1 MTEPYVCQKVPV
13 TSTTEGAT
21 WNRTSELLVTGNY
34 TTRYNNVSVTSSMLQ
49 NSTGNVSAPE
59 GCYTI
64 QFEEMEFLPW
74 DNPDNIVSAEV
85 EDMTRR
91 LKDRVFLPLLLL
103 IGGPANVIN
112 MAVFYKQG
120 LRDRVNLCLF
130 ALSLADGLFLVQA
143 MFLYGADQ
151 LVLPFDTK
159 ERYGPVTR
167 FLADNNLAG
176 LFGFVFVSQIL
187 TAVIASERCL
197 CVLMPLRFQTLLQ
210 TRTMAVII
218 VGVYVVVMGL
228 YLFVASRYRVV
239 CVFDPISNTV
249 MYRSGTTDFY
259 QQHKKLFLYLDSFV
273 FGAVI
278 PVVVILVVTT
288 TTIITA
294 VKIRQAALW
303 RAGTSSASSSS
314 NNNNNSS
321 TTPPL
326 ISPKEIALT
335 KMLIANS
342 VLFIACVLP
351 IALLRIPWLILPEM
365 DIGRRNHNFYLLSQW
380 IKELLSYFNS
390 TFNIFVFY
398 AMGSRYRQTFWEL
411 LGRKKRDKAMENP
424 STTRKTNIW

>member
-1 MTEPYVCQKVPV
+1 MCQKVPV

-21 WNRTSELLVTGNY
+21 WNMTSEPLVTGNY
-34 TTRYNNVSVTSSMLQ
+34 TTRYNNVTVTSSMLQ

-112 MAVFYKQG
+112 MEVFHRQG
-120 LRDRVNLCLF
+120 LRERVNLCLF
-130 ALSLADGLFLVQA
+130 ALSLADGFFLVQA
-143 MFLYGADQ
+143 MFLNGADQ
-151 LVLPFDTK
+151 LVLPFGTK

-167 FLADNNLAG
+167 FLAHNKLVG
-176 LFGFVFVSQIL
+176 LPFGFGFVSYIL
-187 TAVIASERCL
+187 TAIIASERCL
-197 CVLMPLRFQTLLQ
+197 CVLTPLRYQTLLQ

-218 VGVYVVVMGL
+218 VGVYVVVIGL

-239 CVFDPISNTV
+239 CVFDPISDTV
-249 MYRSGTTDFY
+249 MYRIGTTDFY
-259 QQHKKLFLYLDSFV
+259 QQNKKLFLYLDSFV
-273 FGAVI
+273 FGAAI

-294 VKIRQAALW
+294 AKIRQAALW

-314 NNNNNSS
+314 NNNNSSS

-411 LGRKKRDKAMENP
+411 LGRKKRDKATENP
-424 STTRKTNIW
+424 STTRKTTT

>member
-1 MTEPYVCQKVPV
+1 
-13 TSTTEGAT
+13 
-21 WNRTSELLVTGNY
+21 
-34 TTRYNNVSVTSSMLQ
+34 
-49 NSTGNVSAPE
+49 
-59 GCYTI
+59 
-64 QFEEMEFLPW
+64 
-74 DNPDNIVSAEV
+74 
-85 EDMTRR
+85 
-91 LKDRVFLPLLLL
+91 
-103 IGGPANVIN
+103 
-112 MAVFYKQG
+112 
-120 LRDRVNLCLF
+120 
-130 ALSLADGLFLVQA
+130 
-143 MFLYGADQ
+143 
-151 LVLPFDTK
+151 
-159 ERYGPVTR
+159 
-167 FLADNNLAG
+167 
-176 LFGFVFVSQIL
+176 
-187 TAVIASERCL
+187 
-197 CVLMPLRFQTLLQ
+197 
-210 TRTMAVII
+210 MAVII
-218 VGVYVVVMGL
+218 VGVYVVVIGL

-239 CVFDPISNTV
+239 CVFDPISDTV

-273 FGAVI
+273 FGAAI

-303 RAGTSSASSSS
+303 RAGSSSASSSS
-314 NNNNNSS
+314 SSNNNNSS

-335 KMLIANS
+335 MMLIANS

-411 LGRKKRDKAMENP
+411 LGRKKRDKATENP
-424 STTRKTNIW
+424 STTRKTNI